1 MWRWRGAT
9 VSRSSG
15 CGRKPPD
22 MDLGLTDAR
31 VLVSGASRGIGLAI
45 ASTFAAEGAR
55 VAIVA
60 RGGRALE
67 EAASA
72 MTGHHRPV
80 AISAD
85 MTLEPEI
92 RRAIDAAEIELAGL
106 DIVVANLGGGASIA
120 GVDIPRAEWE
130 RVMALNFFGAASLAT
145 LAAEKFVPRQKGN
158 LLFVSSIAGLEALGA
173 PAPYA
178 AAKAALQALVKSF
191 ARSLGPHGV
200 RVNAVA
206 PGNVLFA
213 NGTWDRK
220 LAADRAGVEAMLARE
235 VPLNRFGSP
244 QEIADLVAFLV
255 SPRASFVSGATLV
268 ADGGQTRTI
277 G

>member
-1 MWRWRGAT
+1 
-9 VSRSSG
+9 
-15 CGRKPPD
+15 

-60 RGGRALE
+60 RGEQALG
-67 EAASA
+67 EAAGTIGGA
-72 MTGHHRPV
+72 HRAV

-85 MTLEPEI
+85 MTIESEI
-92 RRAIDAAEIELAGL
+92 RRAFDAAESQLSGL
-106 DIVVANLGGGASIA
+106 DIVIANLGSGASIS

-145 LAAEKFVPRQKGN
+145 LAAERFAERRKGS

-173 PAPYA
+173 PTPYA
-178 AAKAALQALVKSF
+178 AAKAALQALVKSLS
-191 ARSLGPHGV
+191 RSLGPHGV

-206 PGNVLFA
+206 PGNVLFP
-213 NGTWDRK
+213 NGTWDHK
-220 LAADRAGVEAMLARE
+220 LGTDRAGVEAMLARE
-235 VPLNRFGSP
+235 VPLKRFGSP
-244 QEIADLVAFLV
+244 REIADLVAFLA
-255 SPRASFVSGATLV
+255 SPRASFVTGATLV

>member
-1 MWRWRGAT
+1 
-9 VSRSSG
+9 
-15 CGRKPPD
+15 
-22 MDLGLTDAR
+22 MDLGLADAR
-31 VLVSGASRGIGLAI
+31 VFVSGASRGIGLAI
-45 ASTFAAEGAR
+45 ASSFAAEGAR

-60 RGGRALE
+60 RGRQALD

-72 MTGHHRPV
+72 IAGTHRAV

-85 MTLEPEI
+85 MTLEQEI
-92 RRAIDAAEIELAGL
+92 RRALDAAENELSGL
-106 DIVVANLGGGASIA
+106 DIVVANLGSGASIA

-145 LAAEKFVPRQKGN
+145 VAAEKFAPRQKGN
-158 LLFVSSIAGLEALGA
+158 LLFVSSIAGLEAAGA

-191 ARSLGPHGV
+191 ARSLGPQGV

-213 NGTWDRK
+213 HGTWERK
-220 LAADRAGVEAMLARE
+220 LAVDRAGVEAMLARE

-244 QEIADLVAFLV
+244 QEIADLVVFLA
-255 SPRASFVSGATLV
+255 SRRASFVTGATLI

>member
-1 MWRWRGAT
+1 
-9 VSRSSG
+9 
-15 CGRKPPD
+15 
-22 MDLGLTDAR
+22 MDLGLTDVR

-45 ASTFAAEGAR
+45 ASTFAGRGREDWRSLHAEGR
-55 VAIVA
+55 
-60 RGGRALE
+60 RSRRLRSGMDHGY
-67 EAASA
+67 
-72 MTGHHRPV
+72 HRPV

-92 RRAIDAAEIELAGL
+92 CRAIDAAEIELAGL
-106 DIVVANLGGGASIA
+106 DIVVANLGGGAFDRRRGHSARRMGTRDGAQLLRGRFVGHA
-120 GVDIPRAEWE
+120 GGGKV
-130 RVMALNFFGAASLAT
+130 GA
-145 LAAEKFVPRQKGN
+145 KWKKGN

-173 PAPYA
+173 PAPTQLP
-178 AAKAALQALVKSF
+178 KRRCRRWLKSF
-191 ARSLGPHGV
+191 ARSLGPHLACGW
-200 RVNAVA
+200 NGGGA

-220 LAADRAGVEAMLARE
+220 LVADRAGGVEAMLARE
-235 VPLNRFGSP
+235 VPLNLFRSP